1 MVSEIVEISDMTLR
15 EIRLAMAS
23 SGEGTNAPTA
33 ADGDKLEELL
43 AAPGCCSGW
52 QGQAKKIKKIKPI
65 FRKRR
70 FKKKSIPFI
79 FKTVLCTDFS

>member
-15 EIRLAMAS
+15 EIRPAMAS
-23 SGEGTNAPTA
+23 SGEGTNDPTA

-52 QGQAKKIKKIKPI
+52 QGQALLL
-65 FRKRR
+65 F
-70 FKKKSIPFI
+70 FAS
-79 FKTVLCTDFS
+79 LFSKWAGMGKFFSLPPSELQSPR

>member
-1 MVSEIVEISDMTLR
+1 
-15 EIRLAMAS
+15 MAS

-52 QGQAKKIKKIKPI
+52 QGQAKKIKKIKLFLENAGLKEIYPI
-65 FRKRR
+65 HF
-70 FKKKSIPFI
+70 
-79 FKTVLCTDFS
+79 